1 MKGSV
6 MTMYALSTPCA
17 TPLVVRLTLLLL
29 TTLCLGGCGGEANQ
43 KQVQGPRQL
52 TPKNESEQSFDLNG
66 DLKPDVWRH
75 YTQKGKDKILS
86 HKVFDLNFDGR
97 PDFKRVY
104 TEAGKVV
111 RDELDM
117 DFDGTF
123 DRIIYYKDNRL
134 ERKEVSLQGDKR
146 PEVFKYYNKKGK
158 LYYLEGDRDADSV
171 LDYWEYYRDGKLARR
186 GHDRNKD
193 GKPDSWDELD

>member
-1 MKGSV
+1 
-6 MTMYALSTPCA
+6 MTHHTSQS
-17 TPLVVRLTLLLL
+17 PLIHVIIQLLTLLLL
-29 TTLCLGGCGGEANQ
+29 WGCGSGPVSTKIE
-43 KQVQGPRQL
+43 GPRQL

-66 DLKPDVWRH
+66 DEKPDVWRH
-75 YTQKGKDKILS
+75 YVQKGKNKILS
-86 HKVFDLNFDGR
+86 HKVFDLNFDGK

-104 TEAGKVV
+104 TPAGKVV

-117 DFDGTF
+117 DFDGDV
-123 DRIIYYKDNRL
+123 DRIVYYKDNRL
-134 ERKEVSLQGDKR
+134 ERKEVSLQGDER

-193 GKPDSWDELD
+193 GKPDYWDELD